1 MESINI
7 GTYILR
13 KRLGRWGKLGA
24 SCDVRTMWLLAFS
37 APERPS
43 IGQFSVEK
51 MSAIEPGLR
60 EQRVLSYAKLLGI

>member
-13 KRLGRWGKLGA
+13 KRIGRWGKVEA
-24 SCDVRTMWLLAFS
+24 SCDVRTVWLPEFS
-37 APERPS
+37 APGLPS

-51 MSAIEPGLR
+51 MNAIEPGLR
-60 EQRVLSYAKLLGI
+60 EQRVLSYAELLGV